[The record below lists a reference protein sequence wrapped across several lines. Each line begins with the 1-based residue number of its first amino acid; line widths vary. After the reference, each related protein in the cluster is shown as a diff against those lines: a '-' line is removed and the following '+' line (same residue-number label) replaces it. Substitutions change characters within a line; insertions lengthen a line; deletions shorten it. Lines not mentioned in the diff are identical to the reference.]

1 MDLKAFYEMFNISS
15 ESESSTLAAWIIE
28 QLGKVPEDDDEFDY
42 ENLKIKLVELDNH
55 RVIKFECKVV
65 ELVEDSEEVSTN
77 E

>member
-1 MDLKAFYEMFNISS
+1 MKKNII
-15 ESESSTLAAWIIE
+15 LLIFFFFLMPNAWAAI
-28 QLGKVPEDDDEFDY
+28 DDEFDY